1 MPFVIAAAFAIV
13 SLIGLAVA
21 VVATLR
27 AEAHQGAGTAASFTY
42 RAYSA

>member
-1 MPFVIAAAFAIV
+1 MPFILLVVLAVA

-21 VVATLR
+21 VATTIR
-27 AEAHQGAGTAASFTY
+27 AESRSGTGLAASFTY